1 MQLGTAFRIDRL
13 YNPFDN
19 ASTYLNVGYYNSELL
34 SLKDAHVQNV
44 VEELRKDEFFQL
56 NEMGVSGILE
66 TRRLQKLYGHVN
78 NQFL

>member
-19 ASTYLNVGYYNSELL
+19 ASTYLNVGDYNSGAPLAEGC
-34 SLKDAHVQNV
+34 SCAECSGRIDG
-44 VEELRKDEFFQL
+44 EKDEVLPL

-66 TRRLQKLYGHVN
+66 TRDLQKLYGHV
-78 NQFL
+78 